1 MKRIHIICEGQTEE
15 TFVNE
20 VLAPHLARHAVFPT
34 AALVGKPGHKG
45 GVVTTA
51 RMTRDIKLRLLG
63 DPQAWCTTFFDFY
76 GLDTDFVGNRQAVL
90 SHSHEDKARIIED
103 ALRAH
108 VLEETDNNAIRR
120 FIPYVQMY
128 EFEGL
133 LFSDPARLAS
143 GICAAHLEPDFSTIR
158 RAFNSPEEINDSPLS
173 APSKRILK
181 LMPGYEKPLYGS
193 LAAIEIGIDVMQKEC
208 QRFGQWVRGMEQLR
222 GANEPQ

>member
-20 VLAPHLARHAVFPT
+20 VLAPYLERREVFP
-34 AALVGKPGHKG
+34 AASLVGKPGHKG
-45 GVVTTA
+45 GFVTTE

-63 DPQAWCTTFFDFY
+63 DRQAWCTTFFDFY
-76 GLDTDFVGNRQAVL
+76 GLDADFVGKQEATQRR
-90 SHSHEDKARIIED
+90 SHEEKAEIIESS
-103 ALRAH
+103 LRSH
-108 VLEETDNNAIRR
+108 VLQETNDGVIQR

-143 GICAAHLEPDFSTIR
+143 GIFEPHLEPELALIR
-158 RAFNSPEEINDSPLS
+158 NSFGSPEEINDSPLT

-193 LAAIEIGIDVMQKEC
+193 LAAIEIGIDVMRQECSRFDQWIQK
-208 QRFGQWVRGMEQLR
+208 META
-222 GANEPQ
+222 GGE

>member
-20 VLAPHLARHAVFPT
+20 VLRDHLHRYEVYPRAS
-34 AALVGKPGHKG
+34 LVGKPGHKG
-45 GVVTTA
+45 GCVTTT
-51 RMTRDIKLRLLG
+51 RMTHDIKLRLLG

-76 GLDTDFVGNRQAVL
+76 GLDANFVGKPQAVL
-90 SHSHEDKARIIED
+90 SHSYENKARIIED

-108 VLEETDNNAIRR
+108 VLEATDDNVIRR

-133 LFSDPARLAS
+133 LFSDPAKLAS
-143 GICAAHLEPDFSTIR
+143 GINEARLESEFSTIR
-158 RAFNSPEEINDSPLS
+158 DAFSSPEEINDSRQT
-173 APSKRILK
+173 APSKRILR

-193 LAAIEIGIDVMQKEC
+193 LAAIEVGIDRMRREC
-208 QRFGQWVRGMEQLR
+208 RLFDQWVQRMETL
-222 GANEPQ
+222 GNS